1 MTQLS
6 KERIEQYISD
16 PLEYGLTRS
25 EQMEMARRL
34 LAVEGQEPVAT
45 AYRLVNKFTGTVQQ
59 WKFTAGTVLASEGD
73 TFLVEVLPLYLHP
86 QPAPVA
92 QPVQAPDDEQLR
104 ALFDAWF
111 ASDCSF
117 DRSPDATEE
126 DNIAWRESY
135 WYVWQRCRAA
145 MIADT
150 KVSSATDL
158 S

>member
-6 KERIEQYISD
+6 RERIEQFISD
-16 PLEYGLTRS
+16 PLEFGLTRS

-34 LAVEGQEPVAT
+34 LAVEGQEPVAIVDIQSG
-45 AYRLVNKFTGTVQQ
+45 RRDGNKLAIVFTR
-59 WKFTAGTVLASEGD
+59 AGHA
-73 TFLVEVLPLYLHP
+73 LPDDVYSLYAAP
-86 QPAPVA
+86 QPAAVA
-92 QPVQAPDDEQLR
+92 QPVQVPDVEQLR
-104 ALFDAWF
+104 ALFDSWF
-111 ASDCSF
+111 ESDCSF

-150 KVSSATDL
+150 KVCRALLMS
-158 S
+158 